1 VYQEVYDFGG
11 GFTNENWC
19 NAKAQA
25 SIVGFAQAVEALEKL
40 AYSISVLYVDDG
52 SFFHTIHMA
61 R

>member
-1 VYQEVYDFGG
+1 MILAAVSPMKTGAMPE
-11 GFTNENWC
+11 
-19 NAKAQA
+19 AQA